1 MQSPF
6 EKGQSADD
14 PRGRPSARWR
24 EILLRVKDSIAEDHV
39 SIVAAG
45 VAFFGLLAIFP
56 AIAALV
62 SIAGLILDPAT
73 IQSQLATLS
82 AALPPEAAQIV
93 ADQARD
99 VAGAGSSIGLAAAG
113 GILIAIYSASRGM
126 KSLMDGMNIAYGEDE
141 DRGFIAQN
149 VTALALTLFLIV
161 GVVVAF
167 VVVLAAPV
175 VLGWLA
181 LSQLAD
187 TLISWGRWPFL
198 AVLTV
203 FGLSVVYRYGPSRR
217 DPAWR
222 WVSPGAVL
230 ATVVWLVGSVAFS
243 VYVTN
248 FGGYNET
255 YGALGGVIILL
266 LWLWLSGFVVL
277 LGAELNAAVER
288 QTGQGGTSR

>member
-1 MQSPF
+1 MQSPSD
-6 EKGQSADD
+6 KGQSADD
-14 PRGRPSARWR
+14 PRGIPGAGWR

-93 ADQARD
+93 EDQARD

-126 KSLMDGMNIAYGEDE
+126 KSLMEGINIAYGEDE

-288 QTGQGGTSR
+288 QTGQGVTSR